1 MKNMNFI
8 NWLVSENLMTNLQK
22 MSNKTRNR
30 NLNKRDLIYEHY
42 RRYFI
47 DKQYAT
53 LWLDSGLYP
62 SHSNFSLSIEH

>member
-1 MKNMNFI
+1 
-8 NWLVSENLMTNLQK
+8 MTNLQK
-22 MSNKTRNR
+22 MSNKARNR